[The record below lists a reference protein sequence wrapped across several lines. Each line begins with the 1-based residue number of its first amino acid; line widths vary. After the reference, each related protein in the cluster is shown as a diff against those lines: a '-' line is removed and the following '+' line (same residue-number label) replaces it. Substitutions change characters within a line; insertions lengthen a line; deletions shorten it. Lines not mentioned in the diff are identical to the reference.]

1 MLEHAVLGCSLLETL
16 DVRSCLKVYLF
27 LLLELQLFFINSNE
41 FILFRG
47 EDRANWFWSWELEL
61 LVMEILEVDF

>member
-27 LLLELQLFFINSNE
+27 LLLELQFFLSTGMNLSSV
-41 FILFRG
+41 G
-47 EDRANWFWSWELEL
+47 EKIGLIGFGHGNWNCW
-61 LVMEILEVDF
+61 